1 MRGPEGGGF
10 LRELAHAVTEAET
23 REDTPSASRRSREA
37 GGVALR
43 DQRRERPCPRAGED
57 GRPSPRRERGGK

>member
-43 DQRRERPCPRAGED
+43 DQRREKMGVPAQEEREGE
-57 GRPSPRRERGGK
+57 SK